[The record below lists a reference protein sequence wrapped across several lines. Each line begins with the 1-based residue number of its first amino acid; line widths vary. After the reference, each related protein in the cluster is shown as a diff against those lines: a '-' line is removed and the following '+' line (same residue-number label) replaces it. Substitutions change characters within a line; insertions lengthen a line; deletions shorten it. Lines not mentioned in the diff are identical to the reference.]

1 MNNLFD
7 ITNFNINDIIQQKF
21 LCKKHNGQ
29 NIFPNIF
36 WKINNNKKLEIDF
49 YTIIMEDPDAPSGTF
64 VHWYIPYIPKKF
76 NYISKENINE
86 ILVGYN
92 TLGKKEYH
100 GPCNPEN
107 KMHNYNFYLYGIK
120 GDLDKQDNNMK
131 KEFINTKSSNTYEL
145 LLKKNNLKIIFKKN
159 KKFQYKIE

>member
-1 MNNLFD
+1 MGFTIIPAGATIDANTTGLGISSTNLYKP
-7 ITNFNINDIIQQKF
+7 NFEFVTQSIEDLKF
-21 LCKKHNGQ
+21 LLLTHIGE
-29 NIFPNIF
+29 IPNF
-36 WKINNNKKLEIDF
+36 EPNF
-49 YTIIMEDPDAPSGTF
+49 GTRLLYVLF
-64 VHWYIPYIPKKF
+64 EP
-76 NYISKENINE
+76 NLNSSELKENINE

-145 LLKKNNLKIIFKKN
+145 LLKKNNLKIILKKN
-159 KKFQYKIE
+159 KKFQYKSS

>member
-64 VHWYIPYIPKKF
+64 IHWYIPYIPK
-76 NYISKENINE
+76 
-86 ILVGYN
+86 
-92 TLGKKEYH
+92 
-100 GPCNPEN
+100 
-107 KMHNYNFYLYGIK
+107 
-120 GDLDKQDNNMK
+120 
-131 KEFINTKSSNTYEL
+131 
-145 LLKKNNLKIIFKKN
+145 NLIIFQKT
-159 KKFQYKIE
+159 I